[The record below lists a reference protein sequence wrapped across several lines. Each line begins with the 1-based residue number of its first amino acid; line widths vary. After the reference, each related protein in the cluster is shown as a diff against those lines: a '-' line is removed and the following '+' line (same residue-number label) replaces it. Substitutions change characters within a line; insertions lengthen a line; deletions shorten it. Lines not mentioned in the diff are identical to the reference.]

1 MWSLPSLVS
10 AIARTN
16 EYEFTRIR
24 VERSNERRWILVDH
38 ERDRLDR
45 SGALAH
51 ADKQVDRNQGRI
63 LGALR
68 RDELDDRRTVLDRAF
83 AEDLRPDGVPGRF
96 ALLRRR
102 DAGQNEQKGKASEKS
117 AEIAHSAPP
126 ASDSRRPQC
135 RGEGSRV
142 QGVGPHLSIMT
153 QSRAGD
159 TGECRRKGESPW
171 QRQSRSIPPSIRV

>member
-102 DAGQNEQKGKASEKS
+102 DAGQNEQKGKASQKA
-117 AEIAHSAPP
+117 AEIAHRAPP
-126 ASDSRRPQC
+126 ASHAPQLSRRAAKDVN
-135 RGEGSRV
+135 RGGASACGL
-142 QGVGPHLSIMT
+142 GVSGN
-153 QSRAGD
+153 
-159 TGECRRKGESPW
+159 
-171 QRQSRSIPPSIRV
+171 PSMS